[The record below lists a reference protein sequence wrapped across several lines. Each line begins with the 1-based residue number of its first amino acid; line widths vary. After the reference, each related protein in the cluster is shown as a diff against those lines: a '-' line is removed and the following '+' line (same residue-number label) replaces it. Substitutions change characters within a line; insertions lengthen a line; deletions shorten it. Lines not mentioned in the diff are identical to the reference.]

1 MPPRRAA
8 RSAQEGSV
16 KILVI
21 DDHPLVVD
29 ALKALLPQWGDGV
42 EVLAAGDAAAA
53 IRLLDEEPAIALT
66 LLDLAL
72 PGTRGLDF
80 LADLMLDYPG
90 VPVLVLSA
98 THDRATVAAVLA
110 AGARGFVSKTARP
123 EALFEAIAAVADGDL
138 YIPDELADVPDA
150 DGVRISPDQLG
161 LTRRQSDVL
170 RLLVQGKPN
179 KLICRDLQLSEG
191 TVKVHVSAIL
201 KALRVHTRAQAVAEL
216 ARRGISV
223 ETLAARRG
231 ANP

>member
-1 MPPRRAA
+1 
-8 RSAQEGSV
+8 V

-53 IRLLDEEPAIALT
+53 IRLLDDEPAIALT

-98 THDRATVAAVLA
+98 THDRATVAAVL
-110 AGARGFVSKTARP
+110 
-123 EALFEAIAAVADGDL
+123 
-138 YIPDELADVPDA
+138 
-150 DGVRISPDQLG
+150 
-161 LTRRQSDVL
+161 
-170 RLLVQGKPN
+170 
-179 KLICRDLQLSEG
+179 
-191 TVKVHVSAIL
+191 
-201 KALRVHTRAQAVAEL
+201 
-216 ARRGISV
+216 RRGR
-223 ETLAARRG
+223 ARLRIEDG
-231 ANP
+231 AGPRPCSRRSPRSPTATSTSPMNSPTSPMRTVSGSRPTSSA

>member
-1 MPPRRAA
+1 M
-8 RSAQEGSV
+8 

-42 EVLAAGDAAAA
+42 EVLAAGDAVTAT
-53 IRLLDEEPAIALT
+53 RLLDREPDIALT
-66 LLDLAL
+66 LLDLGL
-72 PGTRGLDF
+72 PGTRGVDF

-98 THDRATVAAVLA
+98 THDRAAVAAVLA

-123 EALFEAIAAVADGDL
+123 EALFDAIAAVADGDI
-138 YIPDELADVPDA
+138 YVPDDLAEAPDA
-150 DGVRISPDQLG
+150 DGVRISPGELG

-231 ANP
+231 AAP